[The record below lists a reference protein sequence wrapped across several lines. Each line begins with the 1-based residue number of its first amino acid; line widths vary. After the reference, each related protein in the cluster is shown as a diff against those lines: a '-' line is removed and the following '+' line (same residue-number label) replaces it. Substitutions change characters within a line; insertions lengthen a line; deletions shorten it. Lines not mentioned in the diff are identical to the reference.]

1 MMANRRISSAR
12 PSFTDVPAILQEL
25 EDVLR
30 SGRLILGSYLSR
42 FEEAFAASVGC
53 RYAIGVSSCTAAL
66 ETVLREVGVEGG
78 EVVVPTL
85 TFVATA
91 NAVLYAGGQPVLV
104 DVDPATWCPDVH
116 IVRQALSKKTRAV
129 ILVHLG
135 GLMTPAVPAIQAF
148 CAERGLALIE
158 DCAHAQGATLH
169 GKPAGSFGRA
179 GCFSFYPTKV
189 LTTCGGGMI
198 TTNNARLNDFAR
210 RARCHGR
217 STDPRA
223 SQDVMSVF
231 GNDWFLDEMRSVL
244 GWHQLQQL
252 TEQHHQRQ
260 ALADAY
266 VAALRDFSQIQP
278 ILPEVGCRP
287 SHYKFMTRVDPAL
300 SGREVRAILRERHGV
315 ETDALYDPPV
325 HLQPIYRQR
334 CGYQEGHCPMAEEI
348 ARQQVCLPLHP
359 GLSLEDVRYVTECL
373 VAELGAALPRTRG

>member
-1 MMANRRISSAR
+1 MSRRISSAR
-12 PSFTDVPAILQEL
+12 PSFDNVPAVLQDIET
-25 EDVLR
+25 VLR

-66 ETVLREVGVEGG
+66 ETVLRDVGVEGG

-104 DVDPATWCPDVH
+104 DVDPATWCPDADIIRH
-116 IVRQALSKKTRAV
+116 ALSRKTRAV

-135 GLMTPAVPAIQAF
+135 GLITPALRAIQAL

-158 DCAHAQGATLH
+158 DCAHAQGAAIH
-169 GKPAGSFGRA
+169 GQPAGSFGRA
-179 GCFSFYPTKV
+179 GCFSFYPTKL
-189 LTTCGGGMI
+189 LTTGGGGMI
-198 TTNNARLNDFAR
+198 TTNDARLNGFAR

-217 STDPRA
+217 NTEPSE
-223 SQDVMSVF
+223 SQDAMTIF
-231 GNDWFLDEMRSVL
+231 GNDWFLDEVRSVL

-252 TEQHHQRQ
+252 ATQRRQRQ

-266 VAALRDFSQIQP
+266 LAALRELPQLQP
-278 ILPEVGCRP
+278 IVPEASCQP
-287 SHYKFMTRVDPAL
+287 SHYKFMARVDPAL
-300 SGREVRAILRERHGV
+300 SGRSLRIILRERHGIEV
-315 ETDALYDPPV
+315 DALYDPPV

-334 CGYQEGHCPMAEEI
+334 FGYQEGRHPVAEEI
-348 ARQQVCLPLHP
+348 ARQQMCLPLHP
-359 GLSLEDVRYVTECL
+359 GLSLEDVQYVAECL
-373 VAELGAALPRTRG
+373 AAELGAALPRTSG